1 MPKPLICQSGAALK
15 QDDINEFAKS
25 FLHKGKR
32 VFAPAGFT
40 IGIALALAFLWF
52 GWQGFAFVGAVLLP
66 LIYLFLGR
74 SRAVAQSTYASRQD
88 AVRPVAAPVIN
99 SISRSRPAR
108 HQHDPVLFQ
117 PQISTH
123 SGEVSGFCA
132 IRASCVESIIPHQ
145 QNGTSM
151 GAPSETDSEPLF
163 PLSTILLEAKKLPR
177 TCRSSVQIIYN
188 LAPSQMD
195 DPLLLQKV
203 EWELERLDLPP
214 RFLRIALPS
223 YLCQRQPGPPV
234 IMLLRKL
241 HELGSQTGLNGFGS
255 GPRCVEIVQ
264 KYDINVVAIDPS
276 LTTGANLSINRRLI
290 LSTVLAMAQDL
301 GTETLA
307 CGVQTSGEHE
317 LLSQLG
323 CDNVQ
328 GPGIAQPMPPE
339 QVVGWMH
346 THIKKL
352 DYLPRAFGDIA

>member
-1 MPKPLICQSGAALK
+1 
-15 QDDINEFAKS
+15 
-25 FLHKGKR
+25 
-32 VFAPAGFT
+32 
-40 IGIALALAFLWF
+40 
-52 GWQGFAFVGAVLLP
+52 
-66 LIYLFLGR
+66 
-74 SRAVAQSTYASRQD
+74 
-88 AVRPVAAPVIN
+88 
-99 SISRSRPAR
+99 
-108 HQHDPVLFQ
+108 
-117 PQISTH
+117 
-123 SGEVSGFCA
+123 
-132 IRASCVESIIPHQ
+132 
-145 QNGTSM
+145 M

-346 THIKKL
+346 THTKKL